1 MKKIVWI
8 MVIVIRTE
16 KTLKKV
22 NFVISIELPQHFKVQ
37 SEMIMK
43 MKRLMMLDI
52 KKLSNYYSLKLKPT
66 LTSVYTFI
74 VN

>member
-22 NFVISIELPQHFKVQ
+22 NFVISIELPQHFKVV
-37 SEMIMK
+37 SELILK
-43 MKRLMMLDI
+43 MKISWMLDI
-52 KKLSNYYSLKLKPT
+52 KKLFHYYSHKLKPM
-66 LTSVYTFI
+66 LTSVYIFI